1 MGQLKRKRM
10 IQITFILF
18 IGILLF
24 FTLYSNTLQSLTLP
38 KVIAEKAV
46 LGSLE
51 QTLEGSGILQPLG
64 EAKLSNPVGWKVK
77 AIAVKE
83 GASVKK
89 GQTLITYDSE
99 SAERELEDEIAQLAK
114 QNIDMQNIQDQYI
127 ESVTEGDE
135 TKVQATSRE
144 IKMRKLD
151 LGVQERKIAA
161 LRANL
166 ENNKKIT
173 APFDGV
179 ITQVNAVE
187 GMTSIGG
194 ADILM
199 ASTQQGYRFEFLAD
213 AQLLSAIGIGVH
225 EKFPITVKMQSGQKG
240 ESLEGMVYEI
250 ADTSPRM
257 DTQGVGSTMSI
268 NQKMV
273 RVKVIDKKL
282 KGGEQAEFKLTKPS
296 EEEGFLII
304 NAAIH
309 QDRDGKY
316 VYRIEEKKGA
326 IRNEFI
332 VRKAKIGSS
341 SESDDK
347 VTKVLS
353 TDFNMDDLII
363 LESTEP
369 LEDGNRVRLK

>member
-1 MGQLKRKRM
+1 MDQRKRKRM

-51 QTLEGSGILQPLG
+51 QTLEGSGILQPLK
-64 EAKLSNPVGWKVK
+64 EAKLSNPTGWKVK

-127 ESVTEGDE
+127 ESVTKGDE

-179 ITQVNAVE
+179 ITQINAVE
-187 GMTSIGG
+187 GMFSTGG

-199 ASTQQGYRFEFLAD
+199 ASTHQGYRFEFLAD
-213 AQLLSAIGIGVH
+213 EQLLSAIGIGVH
-225 EKFPITVKMQSGQKG
+225 EKFPITVRMQSGQKG
-240 ESLEGMVYEI
+240 ESLEGTVYEI

-257 DTQGVGSTMSI
+257 DTQGVGSTISI

-273 RVKVIDKKL
+273 RVRVVDKKL
-282 KGGEQAEFKLTKPS
+282 KGGEQAEIKLTKPS

-341 SESDDK
+341 ESDDK
-347 VTKVLS
+347 VTKVVS
-353 TDFNMDDLII
+353 TNFNMDDLII

>member
-1 MGQLKRKRM
+1 MDQRKRKRM

-64 EAKLSNPVGWKVK
+64 EAKLSNPAGWKVK

-309 QDRDGKY
+309 QDQDGKY

-332 VRKAKIGSS
+332 VRKAKIGS

>member
-1 MGQLKRKRM
+1 M

-51 QTLEGSGILQPLG
+51 QTLEGSGILQPLK
-64 EAKLSNPVGWKVK
+64 EAKLSNPTGWKVK

-127 ESVTEGDE
+127 ESVTKGDE

-179 ITQVNAVE
+179 ITQINAVE
-187 GMTSIGG
+187 GMFSTGG

-199 ASTQQGYRFEFLAD
+199 ASTHQGYRFEFLAD
-213 AQLLSAIGIGVH
+213 EQLLSAIGIGVH
-225 EKFPITVKMQSGQKG
+225 EKFPITVRMQSGQKG
-240 ESLEGMVYEI
+240 ESLEGTVYEI

-257 DTQGVGSTMSI
+257 DTQGVGSTISI

-273 RVKVIDKKL
+273 RVRVVDKKL
-282 KGGEQAEFKLTKPS
+282 KGGEQAEIKLTKPS

-341 SESDDK
+341 ESDDK
-347 VTKVLS
+347 VTKVVS
-353 TDFNMDDLII
+353 TNFNMDDLII